1 MTLGAIKALYIKH
14 MGEYS
19 NDADDPSVM
28 AQYMP
33 EALAYI
39 NEGYAVV
46 MKRYN
51 PETYFDPLTDDED
64 EPIFQPAAYHSILAD
79 YAAARCLSSEPGKM
93 ERSNYLMAQFQTG
106 LYQVEC
112 PSYRFI
118 HRWD

>member
-51 PETYFDPLTDDED
+51 PPTIPFWRTTQRRAVCPRSRGKWSGR
-64 EPIFQPAAYHSILAD
+64 IILW
-79 YAAARCLSSEPGKM
+79 RSSKPGCI
-93 ERSNYLMAQFQTG
+93 R
-106 LYQVEC
+106 
-112 PSYRFI
+112 
-118 HRWD
+118 